1 MQRLKPYRDPAKGFS
16 DYLNYAALIDDGIIL
31 CKDGSLLAGFWYRGP
46 DIASRTMAQREDL
59 SYRVHTAFSRLG
71 SGWASWIQSIHIE
84 TVTYPAPE
92 QSFFPDPIS
101 RLVDDER
108 RRQFEAEGQHF
119 ESEKSLVIQYTP
131 PLRRNRRLMQL
142 VFNDASSSHAG
153 MADEIIR
160 QFVRDLQNF
169 EDLISDGLHLRRMT
183 SFEVCDAEGRPHLC
197 DELVN
202 HLNYHI
208 DQDTPALIIPD
219 DGAYLDTVLGVK
231 DFWKGPPTQ
240 LGEHFIACVAI
251 RGFPE
256 QTLPQVLYA
265 LDQLEI
271 PYRWSTRVIHL
282 DRQEALDVL
291 DAYRRKWAQRI
302 HGWLAQT
309 FKALRGRVNR
319 DAVDMTEEAER
330 SIKIAESGE
339 YSYVY
344 HTPLVV
350 LVDKDLE
357 VLSENARKVYRTIN
371 HLGFA
376 AWIEGINTAAAWHG
390 SLPGHVL
397 PNVRRPPVHTGNLA
411 DLLPL
416 SSVWAGDPV
425 HPNPMYPPGSPP
437 LMYAA
442 TTGATP
448 FRISLHSG
456 DVAHTLILGPT
467 GSGKSTF
474 LAMIVLQALRYPSAT
489 ICCFDKG
496 RSLWAVANA
505 CGGRHYDI
513 AADDTPS
520 FCPLSVLD
528 TEADLAWAE
537 DWIAT
542 CFELQYQRPPAP
554 GERDAIHRGMLL
566 LREAGDRTITHFIA
580 TVQDEAV
587 RDAMRFYSLSGPM
600 GYLLDAEEDG
610 LATAHLTVNEIEEL
624 MALKEQAAIP
634 TLLLLFRRFERSLHG
649 QPAYLV
655 LDEAWLMLGHPVFR
669 AKIREWLKTMRKANC
684 AVILATQSLSD
695 AFRSGLLDVLV
706 ESCPTEIYLP
716 NPDAE
721 KTGTKDNP
729 GPRDFYAMMGRN
741 DTEIGLIRTARPKR
755 DYYLVSPEG
764 SRMFDLGLG
773 PVALAFAG
781 VSDKKDIAHLKELQA
796 RHGDEWPFVWLAE
809 KGVEIEHPYRAAAE

>member
-1 MQRLKPYRDPAKGFS
+1 MLHRKPYFDPVAGLS
-16 DYLNYAALIDDGIIL
+16 DYLNYAALIEAGIIL
-31 CKDGSLLAGFWYRGP
+31 NKDGSLCAGWWVRGP
-46 DIASRTMAQREDL
+46 DITSRTPAQRADL
-59 SYRVHTAFSRLG
+59 SYRAHTALSRFG

-84 TVTYPAPE
+84 TVTYPGPE
-92 QSFFPDPIS
+92 QSFFPDPVS

-108 RRQFEAEGQHF
+108 RRQFETEGRHF
-119 ESEKSLVIQYTP
+119 ESEKSLVVQYTP
-131 PLRRNRRLMQL
+131 PLRRNRRLMRL
-142 VFNDASSSHAG
+142 VFDDAPSSHAS
-153 MADEIIR
+153 MAEEIVR

-183 SFEVCDAEGRPHLC
+183 SFEVRDADGRPHLC

-208 DQDTPALIIPD
+208 DPDTPSLIIPE
-219 DGAYLDTVLGVK
+219 DGAYLDTVLGVQ
-231 DFWKGPPTQ
+231 DFWKGPPTR
-240 LGEHFIACVAI
+240 LGERYIACVAI

-256 QTLPQVLYA
+256 QTLPQILYA

-271 PYRWSTRVIHL
+271 PYRWSTRAIHL
-282 DRQEALDVL
+282 DRQDALDLL
-291 DAYRRKWAQRI
+291 DSYRRKWAQRI

-319 DAVDMTEEAER
+319 DAVDMTEEAEK

-339 YSYVY
+339 YSFVY

-350 LVDKDLE
+350 LMDKDLD

-416 SSVWAGDPV
+416 SSVWAGEPV
-425 HPNPMYPPGSPP
+425 HPNPMFPPGSPP

-442 TTGATP
+442 TSGATP
-448 FRISLHSG
+448 FRISLSSG
-456 DVAHTLILGPT
+456 DVMHTLIFGPT
-467 GSGKSTF
+467 GSGKSTL
-474 LAMIVLQALRYPSAT
+474 LATTVLQAQRYKDAT

-513 AADDTPS
+513 AADNTPAL
-520 FCPLSVLD
+520 CPLGVLD
-528 TEADLAWAE
+528 SEADLAWAE

-542 CFELQYQRPPAP
+542 CFELQHQRPPAP
-554 GERDAIHRGMLL
+554 GERDAIHRAMLL
-566 LREAGDRTITHFIA
+566 LRETQDRTITHFIA
-580 TVQDEAV
+580 AVQDEAV

-600 GYLLDAEEDG
+600 GHLLDAEADG
-610 LATAHLTVNEIEEL
+610 LADAHLTVFEIEEL
-624 MALKEQAAIP
+624 MRLKDVAAVP
-634 TLLLLFRRFERSLHG
+634 VLLYLFRRFERSLHG
-649 QPAYLV
+649 QPAYLII
-655 LDEAWLMLGHPVFR
+655 DEAWLAFGNP
-669 AKIREWLKTMRKANC
+669 TMRPKVYEALKSFRKLVC
-684 AVILATQSLSD
+684 GAIMATQSLSD

-706 ESCPTEIYLP
+706 ENCPTKIYLP
-716 NPDAE
+716 NPEAE

-729 GPRDFYAMMGRN
+729 GPRDFYEMMGLN
-741 DTEIGLIRTARPKR
+741 DTEIGLIRIARPKR

-773 PVALAFAG
+773 PIALAFAG
-781 VSDKKDIAHLKELQA
+781 VSDPKVIAHLKELQA
-796 RHGDEWPFVWLAE
+796 RHGDAWPFAWLSE
-809 KGVEIEHPYRAAAE
+809 RGIEIEQPYRAAAE